1 MQRIFMLVL
10 CLLPMPTLGG
20 YFNCSVIYDEYE
32 SLMNKQFL
40 MEPDR
45 FVSTVN
51 QRLTKS
57 EFENLQKGKFQL
69 YEGRVAMGIAIFRT
83 SENLSGKLLYRWSDP
98 LAGGRS
104 HLIIEQAV
112 LYGSVEYGY
121 GPRRTG
127 PYRIKPGF
135 GLDLDTGQ
143 YDSKFAQA
151 AESATQT
158 FTIDLKHSIDTESG
172 ESVFE
177 AANGAII
184 HFPVETMCHQ
194 ISQ

>member
-1 MQRIFMLVL
+1 
-10 CLLPMPTLGG
+10 
-20 YFNCSVIYDEYE
+20 
-32 SLMNKQFL
+32 

-57 EFENLQKGKFQL
+57 EFENLQKGQFQL
-69 YEGRVAMGIAIFRT
+69 YEERADMGVAIFRT
-83 SENLSGKLLYRWSDP
+83 SENLTGKLLYRWSDP
-98 LAGGRS
+98 LADGQS

-121 GPRRTG
+121 GPRRIG

-143 YDSKFAQA
+143 YDNKFAQVD
-151 AESATQT
+151 ESVTQA
-158 FTIDLKHSIDTESG
+158 FTIDLRHSIDSESG

-177 AANGAII
+177 AANDAII
-184 HFPVETMCHQ
+184 YFPVETMCHQ
-194 ISQ
+194 TTQ